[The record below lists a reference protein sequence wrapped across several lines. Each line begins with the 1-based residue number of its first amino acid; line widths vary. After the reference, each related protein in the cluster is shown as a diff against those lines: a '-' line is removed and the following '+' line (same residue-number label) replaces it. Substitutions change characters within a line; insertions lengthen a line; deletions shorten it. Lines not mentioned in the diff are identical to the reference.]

1 MGLRLSA
8 LNILGTLL
16 YLLFIVNSL
25 GSGVCTKT
33 IDAYLPHSFG
43 RVGDIFSCG
52 KPSHLGSGSAQ
63 NFKISGSVL
72 HWRCRDAALTCLSD
86 DELSFLGL

>member
-43 RVGDIFSCG
+43 RVGDIFFLW
-52 KPSHLGSGSAQ
+52 KAQ
-63 NFKISGSVL
+63 PFGFWFSS
-72 HWRCRDAALTCLSD
+72 
-86 DELSFLGL
+86 EF